1 MLSMNYF
8 NFYKI
13 LSCIF
18 CHYPILLMRQLRLNN
33 VIKLAPKSHNF
44 GGFKLV
50 LSHPYAYPLYLFSI
64 SSMSKLETSM
74 DTRWI
79 QDMLIGPG
87 TGTAEAAGSHS
98 PELDPF
104 DWQCELFPW
113 LFPCYVC
120 FLRQVITFSVPQF
133 LYLYNGDRNKLYVE
147 RQSEQCL
154 AHSKLQKC

>member
-1 MLSMNYF
+1 
-8 NFYKI
+8 
-13 LSCIF
+13 
-18 CHYPILLMRQLRLNN
+18 MRQLGLNN

-104 DWQCELFPW
+104 DWQCELFP
-113 LFPCYVC
+113 
-120 FLRQVITFSVPQF
+120 
-133 LYLYNGDRNKLYVE
+133 
-147 RQSEQCL
+147 
-154 AHSKLQKC
+154 